1 MMSLGGMCM
10 ENKMSNVEKICE
22 IVAIT
27 LIILSVIFKCIVG
40 VNDTDTLVMLAF
52 LGVMLFV
59 IFLVCAFFPADWR
72 MTEKQKEKIED
83 MDLYQ
88 AKYRKVFA
96 GINALTSVFV
106 CCLIFFC
113 YRWIKNLCYGIYYII
128 IIILVCF

>member
-1 MMSLGGMCM
+1 M

-40 VNDTDTLVMLAF
+40 VNDTGTLVMLAF

-106 CCLIFFC
+106 CCLILFC
-113 YRWIKNLCYGIYYII
+113 S
-128 IIILVCF
+128 